1 MTGLALVAALAGLLV
16 VVLAVVVVL
25 VVRRRSTPKFE
36 TYQPGVYNSLEKR
49 YEGPGTQH
57 LNAGPQLPM
66 G

>member
-1 MTGLALVAALAGLLV
+1 MTGLALVAALAVLLV
-16 VVLAVVVVL
+16 VVVAVVVVL

-36 TYQPGVYNSLEKR
+36 TYQPGVYNSLETR
-49 YEGPGTQH
+49 NEGPGTQH